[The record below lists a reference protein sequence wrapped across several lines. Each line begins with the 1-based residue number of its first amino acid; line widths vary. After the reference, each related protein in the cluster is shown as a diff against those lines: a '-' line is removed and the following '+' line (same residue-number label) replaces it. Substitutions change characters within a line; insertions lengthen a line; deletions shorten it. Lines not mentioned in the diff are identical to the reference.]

1 MRLAPFN
8 TMFAAK
14 DGLLYATKAEA
25 MAANA
30 RYVATFD
37 QPVWLEPC
45 HANGTATVQ
54 ASLIDRTGI

>member
-1 MRLAPFN
+1 
-8 TMFAAK
+8 MFAAK

-25 MAANA
+25 MTASAL
-30 RYVATFD
+30 YVATFD

-45 HANGTATVQ
+45 HANGTAMVQ

>member
-1 MRLAPFN
+1 
-8 TMFAAK
+8 MFAAK